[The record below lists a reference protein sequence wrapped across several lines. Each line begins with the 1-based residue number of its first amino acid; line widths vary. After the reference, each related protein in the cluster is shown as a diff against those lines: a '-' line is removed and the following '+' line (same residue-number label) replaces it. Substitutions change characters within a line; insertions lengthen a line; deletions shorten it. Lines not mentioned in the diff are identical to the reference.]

1 LGGKPLKTDIASA
14 VSQNSCNLNLR
25 YFLMNMSVSPDI
37 MAATISAPQSVSRPA
52 PCPGGPPDHASENE
66 TMGGALPSDVKQSL
80 LTGAGELEA
89 SGASSED
96 IKSYVEG
103 EMEAN
108 GVDGAGGS
116 QRSGQLVDMMT

>member
-1 LGGKPLKTDIASA
+1 
-14 VSQNSCNLNLR
+14 
-25 YFLMNMSVSPDI
+25 MNMSVSPDI
-37 MAATISAPQSVSRPA
+37 MAATISAPQSVSRPT
-52 PCPGGPPDHASENE
+52 PSPGGNGGPPEHSSENE

-80 LTGAGELEA
+80 LTGSGELEA

-103 EMEAN
+103 KMEAN